1 MRLNGKW
8 KGRESSTRDSHHMWL
23 ITRGEFMQTLW
34 QDLRYGARML
44 LKQKGITAIAV
55 LSLALG
61 IGANTALFSIVD
73 AMLLKLL
80 PVKEPQRLVLFQTRN
95 DPATGLIAGTNFP
108 YLSYQRMREQQSKQ
122 SALSDLFAFGDV
134 SLNVLADGQAD
145 VASGQ
150 VVTGN
155 YHLGL
160 GVQPLLGRLLT
171 DDDDKP
177 AATPVAVL
185 SH

>member
-1 MRLNGKW
+1 
-8 KGRESSTRDSHHMWL
+8 
-23 ITRGEFMQTLW
+23 MQTLL

-44 LKQKGITAIAV
+44 MKQKGITAIAV

-80 PVKEPQRLVLFQTRN
+80 
-95 DPATGLIAGTNFP
+95 
-108 YLSYQRMREQQSKQ
+108 
-122 SALSDLFAFGDV
+122 SDIFAFGWV

-150 VVTGN
+150 AVTGN
-155 YHLGL
+155 YHRGL
-160 GVQPLLGRLLT
+160 GVRPMLGRLLT
-171 DDDDKP
+171 DDD
-177 AATPVAVL
+177 
-185 SH
+185 